1 MEAHCRY
8 IEEIRLNK
16 ALPKNSYIS
25 ALPAVKNLSRTGG
38 LSFDSDVT
46 FIVGENG
53 SGKSTLLE
61 AIAVAAGFNPEGGTK
76 NFSFG
81 TYDSHSELSEY
92 ITLSRGAHPKDGFF
106 LRAESFYNAA
116 SYIEEADKLPAAAPP
131 IIEAYGGISLHE
143 QSHGESFLAVIK
155 NRFFGNGLYILDEP
169 EAALSPTGIMSLM
182 VVMHDLLERNSQFII
197 STHSPILMAYPDA
210 LIYELTEN
218 GINRTPYKETGH
230 YIVTKR
236 FLDSPEKMLAQL
248 FK

>member
-1 MEAHCRY
+1 MP
-8 IEEIRLNK
+8 
-16 ALPKNSYIS
+16 PKSSYIS
-25 ALPAVKNLSRTGG
+25 RLPAVKNLAASEG
-38 LSFDSDVT
+38 LSFDSDIT

-61 AIAVAAGFNPEGGTK
+61 AIAVAAGFNPEGGSK

-92 ITLSRGAHPKDGFF
+92 ITISKGAYPKDGFF
-106 LRAESFYNAA
+106 LRAESLYNAA
-116 SYIEEADKLPAAAPP
+116 SYIEEIDRLPAASPRV
-131 IIEAYGGISLHE
+131 IEGYGGRSLHE

-182 VVMHDLLERNSQFII
+182 VVIHDLLDKNSQFII
-197 STHSPILMAYPDA
+197 STHSPILMTYPNA
-210 LIYELTEN
+210 LIYELDEDKIRPVTY
-218 GINRTPYKETGH
+218 RETGH
-230 YIVTKR
+230 YAITKR
-236 FLDSPEKMLAQL
+236 FLDDPEKMLEQL